1 MTMVLCVDDDEGL
14 AEVLADMLSFNGF
27 ETRTA
32 TSGEACL
39 QALREGLVPDLILL
53 DIMMSPMDGWQTLN
67 HIRENDAL
75 CAVPVLM
82 LTGKYPTMKEV
93 SSYGMLFDG
102 YLMKPF
108 AMQTLVSSVNDLLE
122 RIRVR
127 EGIISRGIEVGM
139 DERSMCEFRRLFS
152 IGVVLDHFERIIT
165 DGSFDRQSMHHLMD
179 RLNSLLR
186 TLDEHGVDVHGAM
199 EVRA

>member
-1 MTMVLCVDDDEGL
+1 MVKVLCVDDDEGL

-27 ETRTA
+27 ETIA
-32 TSGEACL
+32 VTSGDACL
-39 QALREGLVPDLILL
+39 KTLEGGLVPDLILL

-67 HIRENDAL
+67 RIRENQEL

-108 AMQTLVSSVNDLLE
+108 AMQTLVSSVNELLE
-122 RIRVR
+122 RIQVR
-127 EGIISRGIEVGM
+127 EKIISHAIEAGM
-139 DERSMCEFRRLFS
+139 DKRSLCEFRRLFS
-152 IGVVLDHFERIIT
+152 IGVVLDHFEKIIT
-165 DGSFDRQSMHHLMD
+165 DGSFDRQSMDHLMD
-179 RLNSLLR
+179 RLSVLMKLLG
-186 TLDEHGVDVHGAM
+186 EHGVDVPGTTEA
-199 EVRA
+199 RA

>member
-165 DGSFDRQSMHHLMD
+165 DGSFDREVMNKLMD
-179 RLNSLLR
+179 RFHSLQKELE
-186 TLDEHGVDVHGAM
+186 EHGVDVGEAL
-199 EVRA
+199 AD

>member
-1 MTMVLCVDDDEGL
+1 MTRVLCVDDDVGL

-27 ETRTA
+27 ETMTVN
-32 TSGEACL
+32 SGEDCL
-39 QALREGLVPDLILL
+39 RTLAGGMVPDLILL

-67 HIRENDAL
+67 LIREKNDL

-93 SSYGMLFDG
+93 STYGMLFDG

-108 AMQTLVSSVNDLLE
+108 AMQTLVGSVNDLLE

-127 EGIISRGIEVGM
+127 ESIISKAVEAGM
-139 DERSMCEFRRLFS
+139 DKRSLCEFRRLFS
-152 IGVVLDHFERIIT
+152 IGVVLDHFEKIIT
-165 DGSFDRQSMHHLMD
+165 DGSFDRHSMDHLMS
-179 RLNSLLR
+179 RLSALMKLLG
-186 TLDEHGVDVHGAM
+186 EHGVDVNEAM
-199 EVRA
+199 EA